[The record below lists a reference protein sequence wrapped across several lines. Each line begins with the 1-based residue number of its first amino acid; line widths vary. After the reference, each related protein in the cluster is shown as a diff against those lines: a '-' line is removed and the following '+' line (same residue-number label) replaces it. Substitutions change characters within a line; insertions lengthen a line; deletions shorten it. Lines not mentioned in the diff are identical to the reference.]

1 MRNDH
6 VLSEHVKSKAAK
18 RDEHLRA
25 KPPPVGSV
33 HFDEQLLRK
42 LFQKMERGFD
52 MRHLS
57 FWIIL
62 STKKGLQKD
71 MNIHYGSLNTV

>member
-1 MRNDH
+1 MFNDRF
-6 VLSEHVKSKAAK
+6 SGFEAAK

-42 LFQKMERGFD
+42 LFQKMERRRFD
-52 MRHLS
+52 QIKSHFVHFHLTLYKLY
-57 FWIIL
+57 F
-62 STKKGLQKD
+62 
-71 MNIHYGSLNTV
+71 

>member
-1 MRNDH
+1 MFNDRF
-6 VLSEHVKSKAAK
+6 SGFEAAK

-42 LFQKMERGFD
+42 LFQKMERRRFD
-52 MRHLS
+52 QIKTHFIHFLIHLTLY
-57 FWIIL
+57 IYI
-62 STKKGLQKD
+62 
-71 MNIHYGSLNTV
+71 NYI